1 MRIRVIKMI
10 AFPVSTK
17 GAWLVSKLKGPKA
30 QRSHVKNNIAI
41 LMVLVVSV
49 KQHVVELRTV
59 RDVLV
64 AATGA
69 KLGEEKS
76 SLITMICF
84 SPVERRE
91 EGSRSRKYQADCSY
105 CVTYQYQPHTI
116 HTFLKYSFL

>member
-1 MRIRVIKMI
+1 MIKMI

-49 KQHVVELRTV
+49 KQHMIELRAV

-69 KLGEEKS
+69 KLGE
-76 SLITMICF
+76 
-84 SPVERRE
+84 
-91 EGSRSRKYQADCSY
+91 D
-105 CVTYQYQPHTI
+105 
-116 HTFLKYSFL
+116 